1 MIKLRISETQWD
13 EVTKYHLANKVER
26 LSFLFGRMVKEGD
39 DQIIIIPPQK
49 PYLLSDDCFKIQSGV
64 NVKLHLDVQKSIYA
78 KFLASDFDVII
89 NIHDHWFSKE
99 KTLFSATDDTCDIS
113 QDKFIRDSLEPLMSN
128 QCSVTNL
135 SLVLDQETVAA
146 RITNTA
152 NKNVFEAVDQIQILS
167 RKIKL
172 ITPNNVKD
180 TAAPLNNIFNRQKV
194 VVSKDTQGKLS
205 KLKIGLVGAGGLG
218 SILAEGLIRLG
229 IEHITLVDDDLIEQ
243 TNLNRLQGVKLN
255 DVGKPKAQVIAEHIQ
270 RLVPSVCVDVVI
282 NKVNSEAALEK
293 LRTCDVLIGAV
304 DNDLPRYILNKIS
317 AAYLIPYTDL
327 ATRIFNSEKQIIDF
341 KQRQFVSIPTVT
353 SCLECTQVELLNNK
367 EINHALS
374 DSHMENLYR
383 DRGYLTDENDEPTAS
398 IYGLNLA
405 ASGMLLLELS
415 NLFSAYKPLATVIT
429 QEYQQSKISRLDT
442 DNFPEESHPHCSAC
456 GPYFVGKAH
465 LVDIPECHTKKQTTG
480 ELLSKVKGLFSAKE
494 LETQPIEKG

>member
-1 MIKLRISETQWD
+1 MIKLRMNETLWD
-13 EVTKYHLANKVER
+13 EITKYHLANKVER
-26 LSFLFGRMVKEGD
+26 LSFLFGRMAKEGD

-49 PYLLSDDCFKIQSGV
+49 PYLLSDDCFKKQNGV
-64 NVKLHLDVQKSIYA
+64 NVMLYKDVQQAIYA
-78 KFLASDFDVII
+78 KFLESEYDVLV

-99 KTLFSATDDTCDIS
+99 RTLFSATDDADDIS
-113 QDKFIRDSLEPLMSN
+113 QDKFIRDSLEPLIDSKGT
-128 QCSVTNL
+128 VTNL

-172 ITPNNVKD
+172 ITPNNAQESV
-180 TAAPLNNIFNRQKV
+180 APQSNIFNRQQLV
-194 VVSKDTQGKLS
+194 INNETQNKLS
-205 KLKIGLVGAGGLG
+205 KLKVGLVGAGGLG

-229 IEHITLVDDDLIEQ
+229 IEHITIVDDDLIEQ

-255 DVGKPKAQVIAEHIQ
+255 DVGKPKAKVIAEYLQ
-270 RLVPSVCVDVVI
+270 SLVPSVCVDVVI

-317 AAYLIPYTDL
+317 AAYLIPYADL
-327 ATRIFNSEKQIIDF
+327 ATRIFNSEKQTVDF
-341 KQRQFVSIPTVT
+341 KQRLVISIPTVT
-353 SCLECTQVELLNNK
+353 SCLECTQVKLLNNE
-367 EINHALS
+367 EINHAIS
-374 DSHMENLYR
+374 DSYMENLYR
-383 DRGYLTDENDEPTAS
+383 DRGYLTNENDDPTAS

-415 NLFSAYKPLATVIT
+415 NLFSFYKPLATVIT
-429 QEYQQSKISRLDT
+429 QEYQGGKISRLDAG
-442 DNFPEESHPHCSAC
+442 NFPEEPHPHCSAC
-456 GPYFVGKAH
+456 GSYFVGKAH
-465 LVDIPECHTKKQTTG
+465 LIDIPGCHAKTRTTG
-480 ELLSKVKGLFSAKE
+480 ELLTKVKGFFATKKPEAES
-494 LETQPIEKG
+494 IEKE